1 MWSVRV
7 SGEELYQGAC
17 AEGPARV
24 AGGDAGFECGAPEGR
39 VARGSGWSS
48 LACLRCRRCNRSRER
63 EGGGERAIA
72 YAKLDAHRR

>member
-39 VARGSGWSS
+39 VARGWSS